1 MREVLVGVRG
11 TLAEWLGLQWQELT
25 FHGAESALLVFVALL
40 AASLL
45 VLLVRGF
52 VARRP
57 GRGHIALP
65 AVLPVMRSSVLAG
78 TRHAPI
84 VLFLAGLPFFAVALA
99 DPRTSFTRDEVSYPG
114 RRIAL
119 VLDGSSSMTTKFEA
133 KSFGVVEGR
142 AFYTSV
148 AAAERFVRMRMAGP
162 YRDLIAVIEFGNQAF
177 VITPFTTDYESV
189 LTSLKLVG
197 DPRNWG
203 RLEDAGTTI
212 LRGVDQAENL
222 FRAFD
227 FLEAA
232 GNTTILFTDGRD
244 DAIELDGR
252 KMADVMGSARKQ
264 LIPVHMVRIAAGME
278 IGKVKE
284 DKIWQAAMES
294 TGGRFYPVHDEQSL
308 VRALRDIDRLSAGQ
322 IDRREYTVQ
331 RPRFAGYA
339 LIAVLAWLSAAA
351 LKLSVRSFSTFP

>member
-1 MREVLVGVRG
+1 MRR
-11 TLAEWLGLQWQELT
+11 
-25 FHGAESALLVFVALL
+25 SAL
-40 AASLL
+40 
-45 VLLVRGF
+45 
-52 VARRP
+52 
-57 GRGHIALP
+57 
-65 AVLPVMRSSVLAG
+65 AG
-78 TRHAPI
+78 ARHAPV

-99 DPRTSFTRDEVSYPG
+99 DPRTSFTREEVSYPG

-119 VLDGSSSMTTKFEA
+119 VLDGSSSMTTKFES
-133 KSFGVVEGR
+133 KSLGVGEGR

-162 YRDLIAVIEFGNQAF
+162 YRDLLAVIEFGNQAF

-203 RLEDAGTTI
+203 RIEDAGTTI

-244 DAIELDGR
+244 DATTLDGR
-252 KMADVMGSARKQ
+252 ALSDVMGSARKQ
-264 LIPVHMVRIAAGME
+264 RIPVHMVRIAAGMDL
-278 IGKVKE
+278 GKVRE
-284 DKIWQAAMES
+284 DKIWKGAMES
-294 TGGRFYPVHDEQSL
+294 TGGHFYPVFDEASL
-308 VRALRDIDRLSAGQ
+308 MRALRDIDRLSAGQ
-322 IDRREYTVQ
+322 IDTREYTVQ